1 MNLNVIN
8 YIVHEEQNV
17 QDELYLSS
25 SWSRHLQQAEVTN
38 RVSDFSFFDDLN
50 RRIQSRQRPY

>member
-17 QDELYLSS
+17 GRTVFVTVLKPT
-25 SWSRHLQQAEVTN
+25 LQQAEVTN